1 LIAVVFAFIGFGELG
16 TCLAEQLSRGGQ
28 FELRAYAPSRAST
41 GAAEA
46 LQERLERGGAQ
57 RLGSITEAVADA
69 RAVVSVVPSSAA
81 LQTAEA
87 CAPLLAD
94 GTLYVDLTAASLADT
109 EAAAALFD
117 ATGADYV
124 DGAVLGTVATSGAE
138 VPIVLS
144 GPGASR
150 WQALVAP
157 AGLRVSVIDA
167 PAGRA
172 TLLKLLRSVYMKG
185 RDALI
190 VEMTLAARRYGL
202 EHEVLATVK
211 GPGESVPFP
220 QLAERVLC
228 ALAVHAGRRAD
239 ELHASSEVV
248 AAAGID
254 PVISRAGSQVL
265 RALADL
271 ELRGAFDHER
281 APSAAE
287 VLAAIDERSGRTA
300 PGDP

>member
-1 LIAVVFAFIGFGELG
+1 LVFAFIGFGELG
-16 TCLAEQLSRGGQ
+16 GCLAERLSRSGRI
-28 FELRAYAPSRAST
+28 EVRAYAPPNAS
-41 GAAEA
+41 AAAAQA
-46 LQERLERGGAQ
+46 LEERLERCRA
-57 RLGSITEAVADA
+57 RRSSSVAEAVAGA
-69 RAVVSVVPSSAA
+69 GAVVSVVPPGVA
-81 LQTAEA
+81 LQSAEA
-87 CAPLLAD
+87 CVPLLAD
-94 GTLYVDLTAASLADT
+94 GTLYVDLTAASLADA
-109 EAAAALFD
+109 EVAAALFD
-117 ATGADYV
+117 PTGADYV

-144 GPGASR
+144 GAGASR
-150 WQALVAP
+150 WQALVSP

-167 PAGRA
+167 PAGHA

-202 EHEVLATVK
+202 EREVLATVK

-228 ALAVHAGRRAD
+228 ALAVHEGRRAD

-254 PVISRAGSQVL
+254 PVVSRAGSEVL

-271 ELRGAFDHER
+271 GLRDAFDHER

-300 PGDP
+300 PGDL